1 MKPNSMQNNLILYTT
16 QDKKIKVELYEFGES
31 VYLTQDLIA
40 KLFDTS
46 KSSIS
51 EHITNIL
58 KDGELQEDSVVR
70 IFRTTAKDNKQY
82 NVKFYSLEMILA
94 IGFRVRSKRGVQFR
108 IWANEHLKNYL
119 QKGFLIDSD
128 RLKNPNGRTDYFDE
142 LLEQIRDIRAS
153 EKRFYQK
160 IRDLFALC
168 VDYDSSDKATQMFF
182 ANTQNKLLYAI
193 TKQTAAE
200 IICKRADPNEPN
212 MGLTSWKGTKVRK
225 GDIII
230 AKNYLSKDELDNLN
244 RLVNVFLESAEL
256 RVRDNKT
263 LTMDFWKENVDS
275 LLTFQ
280 GKDIL
285 KGNGGISNEKMEQV
299 VRQRYEIFDKKRKE
313 ETRIKADLED
323 EKMLEKTYKALKD
336 R

>member
-1 MKPNSMQNNLILYTT
+1 MNNNLILYTT

-46 KSSIS
+46 KQNVSL
-51 EHITNIL
+51 HIANIL
-58 KDGELQEDSVVR
+58 KEGELNVDSVVKEYL
-70 IFRTTAKDNKQY
+70 TTAKDNKRY
-82 NVKFYSLEMILA
+82 KVKFYSLEMILA

-108 IWANEHLKNYL
+108 IWANEHLKSYL
-119 QKGFLIDSD
+119 QKGFIIDSD

-200 IICKRADPNEPN
+200 IIYNRANPNKPN

-299 VRQRYEIFDKKRKE
+299 VRQRYEIFDTKRKE

>member
-1 MKPNSMQNNLILYTT
+1 MQNNLILYTT

-70 IFRTTAKDNKQY
+70 IFRTTAKDNKRY
-82 NVKFYSLEMILA
+82 KVKFYSLEMILA

-160 IRDLFALC
+160 LKDLFALC

-182 ANTQNKLLYAI
+182 ANTQNKLLYAV

-200 IICKRADPNEPN
+200 IIAKRADSSKPN

-256 RVRDNKT
+256 RVKDNKT

>member
-1 MKPNSMQNNLILYTT
+1 MQNIILYTT

-70 IFRTTAKDNKQY
+70 IFRTTAKDNKRY
-82 NVKFYSLEMILA
+82 KVKFYSLEMILA

-200 IICKRADPNEPN
+200 IICKRADLNEPN

-256 RVRDNKT
+256 RVRDNKV

>member
-1 MKPNSMQNNLILYTT
+1 MNNNLILYTT

-46 KSSIS
+46 RENITM
-51 EHITNIL
+51 HIKNIL
-58 KDGELQEDSVVR
+58 KDGELQEDSVCKEYLH
-70 IFRTTAKDNKQY
+70 TANDNKQY

-160 IRDLFALC
+160 LKDLFALC

-182 ANTQNKLLYAI
+182 ANTQNKLLYAV

-200 IICKRADPNEPN
+200 IIAKRADSSKPN
-212 MGLTSWKGTKVRK
+212 MGLTSWKGSVVRK
-225 GDIII
+225 GDILI
-230 AKNYLSKDELDNLN
+230 AKNYLSKDELDSLN

-256 RVRDNKT
+256 RVKDNKT

>member
-1 MKPNSMQNNLILYTT
+1 MQNNIILYTT
-16 QDKKIKVELYEFGES
+16 QDQKIKVELYELGDS
-31 VYLTQDLIA
+31 VYLNQESLA

-70 IFRTTAKDNKQY
+70 IFRITASDNKQY

-160 IRDLFALC
+160 LKDLFALC

-182 ANTQNKLLYAI
+182 ANTQNKLLYAV

-200 IICKRADPNEPN
+200 IIAKRADFNKPN
-212 MGLTSWKGTKVRK
+212 MGLTSWKGSVVRK
-225 GDIII
+225 GDILI
-230 AKNYLSKDELDNLN
+230 AKNYLSKDELDSLN

-256 RVRDNKT
+256 RVKDNKT
-263 LTMDFWKENVDS
+263 LTMDFWRENVDA
-275 LLTFQ
+275 LLSFQ
-280 GKDIL
+280 GKEIL
-285 KGNGGISNEKMEQV
+285 KDNGSIAKKAMQKIV
-299 VRQRYEIFDKKRKE
+299 YKQYEIFNEKRKE
-313 ETRIKADLED
+313 EARIKADLED
-323 EKMLEKTYKALKD
+323 EKNLEETYKALKE